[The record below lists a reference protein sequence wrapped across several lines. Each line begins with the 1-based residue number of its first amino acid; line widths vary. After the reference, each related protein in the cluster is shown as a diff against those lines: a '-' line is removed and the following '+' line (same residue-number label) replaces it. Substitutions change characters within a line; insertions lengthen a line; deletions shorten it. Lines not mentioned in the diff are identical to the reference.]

1 MASSGAGRPVVRRGR
16 VVAVL
21 ALCGALGFA
30 AAGAVALRGDSPGHA
45 GTGSVGAY
53 SLRAGDCFHAPEQ
66 GQVRRIER
74 VGCDAPHDA
83 EVLAVQSLPAGP
95 WPGQAELDNGVEVR
109 CAGELRSYVGIEPVD
124 SELSVT
130 WFAPT
135 QDGWV
140 SGDRSLTC
148 VAISD
153 KPLTGSARGSRR

>member
-1 MASSGAGRPVVRRGR
+1 MRRGR
-16 VVAVL
+16 VVVIL
-21 ALCGALGFA
+21 ALCGAV
-30 AAGAVALRGDSPGHA
+30 AVAVAVARPGASPGDGDTA
-45 GTGSVGAY
+45 SVGAY
-53 SLRAGDCFHAPEQ
+53 SLRAGDCFHAPKQ

-74 VGCDAPHDA
+74 VACDAPHDA
-83 EVLAVQSLPAGP
+83 EVLAVQTLPAGP

-135 QDGWV
+135 QDGWAG
-140 SGDRSLTC
+140 GDRSLTC

-153 KPLTGSARGSRR
+153 EPLTGSARGSRR